1 MAFCDRTFMSL
12 TVILI
17 NLRFSREFVNPYESI
32 VLSLF
37 TVKEEYIKQSKVYK
51 IRNEVVGDTGLEPVT
66 PSL

>member
-17 NLRFSREFVNPYESI
+17 NLRFLREFVNPCESI
-32 VLSLF
+32 ILSLF
-37 TVKEEYIKQSKVYK
+37 TVKEECVKQSKVYK
-51 IRNEVVGDTGLEPVT
+51 IKNEVLGDTGLEPVT